1 MSRTPYPKEAS
12 NKLEAAYDSD
22 CIYTLY
28 GSSSPP
34 YVPHPKS
41 RRTRLHLNPT
51 RHQMDPKRIYF
62 RGKILGKTIPS
73 YLKFCK
79 ENLATSK
86 SIHYA
91 AKTERLCARICGER
105 RPPTPGQNRV
115 SPKPPKGMRTCA
127 VATQGS
133 QASSPTE
140 TRAQKH

>member
-1 MSRTPYPKEAS
+1 MTQIAS
-12 NKLEAAYDSD
+12 IHDARLPR
-22 CIYTLY
+22 
-28 GSSSPP
+28 PP
-34 YVPHPKS
+34 TCLIQNARHNVYVASLSNPT

-51 RHQMDPKRIYF
+51 RHQMDPKRICF

-127 VATQGS
+127 VATPGS